1 MATSDR
7 GRNQMSRREL
17 LSSGLLAVPVTA
29 ALIML
34 RPVRNGF
41 ARDVPR

>member
-1 MATSDR
+1 MQSFTASPKSAPDRESDK
-7 GRNQMSRREL
+7 RRTF
-17 LSSGLLAVPVTA
+17 GTRAP
-29 ALIML
+29 LIVL